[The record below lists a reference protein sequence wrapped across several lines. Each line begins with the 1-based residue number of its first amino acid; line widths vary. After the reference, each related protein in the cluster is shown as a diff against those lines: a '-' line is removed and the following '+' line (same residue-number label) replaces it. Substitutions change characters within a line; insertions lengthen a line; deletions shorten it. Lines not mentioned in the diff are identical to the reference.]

1 MVVGKKVSAGTSRGH
16 QQFAMARF
24 VGGGL
29 MAAIC
34 SLGTMGV
41 HSAAQGAVNLSDN
54 ASATAYAGGA
64 WANQSNGTINGAAGL
79 GPWYQG
85 PAGSGVN
92 QAATWGFFTGSSANI
107 YGTTAAGTI
116 DTNGQSWGIY
126 ANNGSGSDTAGPF
139 AYRGFTALSA
149 ANGNTSTLS
158 LSMVTGAMSNPG
170 QEGFEL
176 QSYNPTT
183 GYATPIFQVA
193 ATGSGNYYSL
203 SYGGYTAANPGFT
216 NSMNTTIKSVNDG
229 TSTGNDGS
237 GITVAFTLES
247 PGTFQVTVTPMNAA
261 QGAAYS
267 TGVLTGLN
275 SLPINQLMVYNN
287 NAGLA
292 SQYDYF
298 NSLQITEPNPTPEPA
313 TLTMMAGAGGLLL
326 GAGKRKREGGRG

>member
-1 MVVGKKVSAGTSRGH
+1 MVVGTKV
-16 QQFAMARF
+16 FALESCEHRCDAIMVLMR
-24 VGGGL
+24 GGL
-29 MAAIC
+29 MAVIA
-34 SLGTMGV
+34 SLGTLGV

-64 WANQSNGTINGAAGL
+64 WPNQSNGSVNGATGL

-92 QAATWGFFTGSSANI
+92 QAATWGFFTGPSANI
-107 YGTTAAGTI
+107 YGITAADTI

-126 ANNGSGSDTAGPF
+126 ADNGTGSDAAVPA
-139 AYRGFTALSA
+139 AYRGFTAISA
-149 ANGNTSTLS
+149 ANGNTSTFS

-176 QSYNPTT
+176 QSYNPST

-193 ATGSGNYYSL
+193 AAGSGNYYSL

-216 NSMNTTIKSVNDG
+216 NSMNTSIKSVNDG
-229 TSTGNDGS
+229 TGTGNDGS

-247 PGTFQVTVTPMNAA
+247 PTTFQVTLTPMNPA

-267 TGVLTGLN
+267 TGTLTGLN
-275 SLPINQLMVYNN
+275 SLPVNQLMVYND

-313 TLTMMAGAGGLLL
+313 SLTMIATAGGLLL
-326 GAGKRKREGGRG
+326 LAGKRKREGGHR